1 MASPSLQSSPFEL
14 VISALIYTRL
24 RTCFDTLARI
34 VSSGSVV
41 GTTDIGRYFNGMSM
55 TEKWLIE
62 TARKDFEKLG
72 EYGNIMIHSICELS
86 EDLYNQLTSDL

>member
-1 MASPSLQSSPFEL
+1 MEEKRCY
-14 VISALIYTRL
+14 IYVVFRGQMKGS
-24 RTCFDTLARI
+24 C
-34 VSSGSVV
+34 SVV
-41 GTTDIGRYFNGMSM
+41 GTTDIGRYFNGVSM